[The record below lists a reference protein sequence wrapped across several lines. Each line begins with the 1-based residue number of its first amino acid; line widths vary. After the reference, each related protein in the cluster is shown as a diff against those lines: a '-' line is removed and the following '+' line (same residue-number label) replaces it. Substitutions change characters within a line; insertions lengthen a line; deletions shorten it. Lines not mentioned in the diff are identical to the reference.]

1 MDEKL
6 KIQLREKLKDSD
18 SFLDNI
24 MSLDTALTLLNSMLI
39 NTIKELA
46 ENPKDEKRIN
56 DLEMYRNEIEMLYS
70 GQNRPQ
76 LLEKIKNVY
85 SPILL
90 EQNKKGA
97 D

>member
-76 LLEKIKNVY
+76 LLE
-85 SPILL
+85 
-90 EQNKKGA
+90 
-97 D
+97 